1 MTDYSGSQWKN
12 EDIARHLKSAM
23 DTLTPDVLDKID
35 LTTHQDIHK
44 ERPKRLMTYRRMRTL
59 ALAAAACLCIVLF
72 GGGIAKFQ
80 NSRVESIVGI
90 DVNPSI
96 ELSVNRNNKVLSA
109 TPLNSDAVA
118 ILDQMDLKGVD
129 LDIAMNAIIG
139 SMVRNGY
146 LDDLENAILV
156 TVSNDDD
163 KKAAALRQNVV
174 GDIKKSLDEYK
185 VNAVVYD
192 QQASVTDDVKK
203 LADKYDISYGK
214 AYFLQELVEENNLS
228 ESDMKEFAGMTMEEI
243 AKAITERS
251 YHVRTDTD
259 EEGTSSAAGTTGE
272 SHTAESAFAQSQSTL
287 ESSAAGDTSSPAAAS
302 ATTAASGTQEVPSS
316 AAQPTVSESKGD
328 DEDDKV
334 TAAVKI
340 DNVDYDSGILNVQFK
355 DKVKWK
361 NPTVSVTG
369 EGGSYAAK
377 ISDTSS
383 DSCEIQ
389 IKGLEG
395 GKDYTFVLGGVA
407 LRSGGKFSS
416 VKGYFDTPDIAEDAT
431 EEAEDDTDTDQTT
444 ASQPAQT
451 QPSSQGTQAQTAQEV
466 PSQSKESSAEAA
478 LPSAQAKPALQP
490 SAAAESASAARAAA
504 PAVTATAADSR
515 AVAADEAS

>member
-1 MTDYSGSQWKN
+1 MTDHSGSQWKN

-35 LTTHQDIHK
+35 LTTPQDIHR

-59 ALAAAACLCIVLF
+59 ALAAAACLCVVLF

-109 TPLNSDAVA
+109 TPLNSDAVT

-129 LDIAMNAIIG
+129 LDIAMNAVIG

-203 LADKYDISYGK
+203 LADKYGISYGK
-214 AYFLQELVEENNLS
+214 AYFLQELVDENNLS
-228 ESDMKEFAGMTMEEI
+228 EADMKEFAGMTMEEI
-243 AKAITERS
+243 AKAITDRS
-251 YHVRTDTD
+251 YHVRTDAGG
-259 EEGTSSAAGTTGE
+259 EGTSSAADTTGE
-272 SHTAESAFAQSQSTL
+272 KHTESASTQSQPESTL
-287 ESSAAGDTSSPAAAS
+287 ESSTAEGSSS
-302 ATTAASGTQEVPSS
+302 SSTTAASGTEAVPPST
-316 AAQPTVSESKGD
+316 AQATVSESKGD

-334 TAAVKI
+334 SATVKI
-340 DNVDYDSGILNVQFK
+340 DNVDYESGILNVEFK

-369 EGGSYAAK
+369 ESGSYAAK
-377 ISDTSS
+377 ISDTGP
-383 DSCEIQ
+383 DSCEIE

-407 LRSGGKFSS
+407 PRTGGKYSS
-416 VKGYFDTPDIAEDAT
+416 VKGYFDTPDIAGDAT
-431 EEAEDDTDTDQTT
+431 QGNGDETDQPTVSQPSQT
-444 ASQPAQT
+444 QSASQGSQT
-451 QPSSQGTQAQTAQEV
+451 TEASE
-466 PSQSKESSAEAA
+466 PSQSAGASNPSSVQPKPA
-478 LPSAQAKPALQP
+478 PKPALTSDP
-490 SAAAESASAARAAA
+490 STAAPTAAA
-504 PAVTATAADSR
+504 PAVTTPDSR
-515 AVAADEAS
+515 AASTGGGVS